1 MKKEK
6 SRRMHR
12 RLEVPELA
20 SNRTFRG
27 GVHPLHG
34 AHEGK
39 GPTRGVPVRDYVA
52 DTVTI
57 LMGMHL
63 GAPSTPCVQAGDRVK
78 LGQVIAEP
86 VGFLGLPVHASVSGE
101 VIAVGPVRALTNPAA
116 MAVTIRNDFKD
127 EWVDLDPLGDVETC
141 PKEKI
146 VPAIKAAGICGMG
159 GAAFPTHV
167 KFAVKEGQYCDT
179 IILNGAECETHLTC
193 DHRLML
199 ENSGRIVDGLRA
211 AMRALDVRRGVI
223 AIEDNKPDAIEAM
236 RKAAQGREGVE
247 VMPLKTKYPQGGEK
261 QLIHVVTGREVP
273 SGKLPLDVHVIVLN
287 VGTAS
292 AIADAVI
299 DGRPLVSRIT
309 TVTGHVN
316 KPSNLRVRVGTL
328 ASDMLRAC
336 DGFSIPEADVGKIV
350 IGGAMTGFP
359 APDDAAIPLT
369 KANNGV
375 VVYSGKE
382 SRELEEM
389 ACIRCGRCVDAC
401 PIHLTPYRLKYF
413 CDAGDMARASAEN
426 VMDCVVCGSCS
437 YICPA
442 HRVLTP
448 AFKAMKDRISAEA
461 KKRKG

>member
-1 MKKEK
+1 MKGQ
-6 SRRMHR
+6 
-12 RLEVPELA
+12 LEVLIL
-20 SNRTFRG
+20 SNNRTFRG

-39 GPTRGVPVRDYVA
+39 APTRGEAVRDFTA
-52 DTVTI
+52 NTVTI

-63 GAPSTPCVQAGDRVK
+63 GAPSTPVVQVGDHVRM
-78 LGQVIAEP
+78 GQVIAEP

-101 VIAVGPVRALTNPAA
+101 VTAVGPVQSVSSPSA
-116 MAVTIRNDFKD
+116 MAVTIRNDFRD
-127 EWVDLDPLGDVETC
+127 EWVELQPLGDVETC
-141 PKEKI
+141 PADKI
-146 VPAIKAAGICGMG
+146 VPAIKAAGVCGMG

-193 DHRLML
+193 DHRLMV
-199 ENSGRIVDGLRA
+199 ENSARIVDGLRA
-211 AMRALDVRRGVI
+211 AMRALGVKKGVI

-236 RKAAQGREGVE
+236 RKAAAGREGVE
-247 VMPLKTKYPQGGEK
+247 VMPLMTKYPQGGEK

-273 SGKLPLDVHVIVLN
+273 TKKLPLDVHVIVLN

-299 DGRPLVSRIT
+299 DGKPLISRIT
-309 TVTGHVN
+309 TVTGHVR

-328 ASDMLRAC
+328 VSDLIEEC
-336 DGFSIPEADVGKIV
+336 GGYDIPGDDVGKV
-350 IGGAMTGFP
+350 VMGGAMTGFP
-359 APDDAAIPLT
+359 CPTDRVPVA

-375 VVYSGKE
+375 VVYNRKE
-382 SRELEEM
+382 AEELEESP
-389 ACIRCGRCVDAC
+389 CIRCGRCVDAC
-401 PIHLTPYRLKYF
+401 PIGLNPYRLKF
-413 CDAGDMARASAEN
+413 LCDAGDMARAGAEN

-442 HRVLTP
+442 RRRLTP
-448 AFKAMKDRISAEA
+448 AFKAMKDKIAAEA
-461 KKRKG
+461 KKAKG